1 MRPDG
6 VGTYARADT
15 ADITYMLTAVR
26 GTACATVRCNGR
38 GPHRAA
44 MCAIVHTMD
53 DRKVVAMA
61 DDKKPHETLRER
73 FDDFKEDVDIHKAEH
88 QQKDALKDVDR
99 AAKHEVK
106 SDVDLDKAADE
117 ADKAV
122 EREEKAQEG

>member
-1 MRPDG
+1 
-6 VGTYARADT
+6 
-15 ADITYMLTAVR
+15 
-26 GTACATVRCNGR
+26 
-38 GPHRAA
+38 

-53 DRKVVAMA
+53 DRKVVAMV

>member
-1 MRPDG
+1 MR
-6 VGTYARADT
+6 TIA
-15 ADITYMLTAVR
+15 
-26 GTACATVRCNGR
+26 
-38 GPHRAA
+38 
-44 MCAIVHTMD
+44 HTMD
-53 DRKVVAMA
+53 DRTAVAMA

-88 QQKDALKDVDR
+88 QEKDVLKDVDR

-106 SDVDLDKAADE
+106 SDVDLDKASDE